1 MERRHSI
8 PQANTGARRLRVR
21 RRPSG
26 RPMPRYVI
34 RSSQGQELLCP
45 SLADLHA
52 LYSQGFLS
60 DDDMVRMEGSQRW
73 VPAGSMPALRGVRE
87 RKTDLRKAALVLAAA
102 VVLTLAMALLVRGL
116 R

>member
-1 MERRHSI
+1 V
-8 PQANTGARRLRVR
+8 T
-21 RRPSG
+21 G
-26 RPMPRYVI
+26 RPTSRYVI
-34 RSSQGQELLCP
+34 RSSEGQELVCP

-60 DDDMVRMEGSQRW
+60 DDDLVRMEGSQRW
-73 VPAGSMPALRGVRE
+73 VAAGSMPALRGVRE

-102 VVLTLAMALLVRGL
+102 LVVTLALAIILRGL

>member
-1 MERRHSI
+1 MSQRRATRYLI
-8 PQANTGARRLRVR
+8 R
-21 RRPSG
+21 G
-26 RPMPRYVI
+26 RE
-34 RSSQGQELLCP
+34 GQELVCP

-60 DDDMVRMEGSQRW
+60 DDDLVKMEGSQRW

-87 RKTDLRKAALVLAAA
+87 RKADPRKAALVLAAA
-102 VVLTLAMALLVRGL
+102 LLLTLALALLVRGL

>member
-1 MERRHSI
+1 MSV
-8 PQANTGARRLRVR
+8 RLAT
-21 RRPSG
+21 
-26 RPMPRYVI
+26 RYVI
-34 RSSQGQELLCP
+34 KGREGQELVCP

-60 DDDMVRMEGSQRW
+60 DDDLVRMEGSERW

-87 RKTDLRKAALVLAAA
+87 RKADPRKVSLVLAAA
-102 VVLTLAMALLVRGL
+102 ILLTLALVLLVRGL

>member
-1 MERRHSI
+1 MSPKGTSFRGVSR
-8 PQANTGARRLRVR
+8 A
-21 RRPSG
+21 SG
-26 RPMPRYVI
+26 RPTPRYVI
-34 RSSQGQELLCP
+34 RSSEGQELVCP

-60 DDDMVRMEGSQRW
+60 DDDLVRMEGSQRW

-87 RKTDLRKAALVLAAA
+87 RKTDLRKAALLLGAAI
-102 VVLTLAMALLVRGL
+102 VLTLALAMLVRL

>member
-1 MERRHSI
+1 M
-8 PQANTGARRLRVR
+8 
-21 RRPSG
+21 
-26 RPMPRYVI
+26 
-34 RSSQGQELLCP
+34 CP

-60 DDDMVRMEGSQRW
+60 DDDLVRMESSQRW
-73 VPAGSMPALRGVRE
+73 IPAGSMPALRGVRE

-102 VVLTLAMALLVRGL
+102 MLLTLALAMLVRGL